1 MHLHDQS
8 EDRPLTTTM
17 SCAACF
23 TGTPQT
29 ATPKGTYTHLHGY
42 KTYTATPCKPQPS
55 GSVILYLPDFF
66 SHKLPN
72 NALLCDAYAD
82 LTGCTVIFPDIVMWG
97 GVDPSWMPLFE
108 VFYGTEPVSW
118 WWKLVTAIRL
128 LPMAPQFLLGMPDR
142 AFPRVVEF
150 ARRLREGLDQEGKG
164 GKLGVAGFC
173 WGGFGA
179 TLLCKEMYK
188 GRRLVDAA
196 FTGHPSKLTTPRDVL
211 EAVGSGVPYSV
222 AVAEIDFMFDKEV
235 AKVAEAALRE
245 KFGSTGKDGKVWE
258 LRVHEGAHHGFCV
271 RAKEGVKADEQGRD
285 AALQQAVE
293 WFRTYLL

>member
-1 MHLHDQS
+1 
-8 EDRPLTTTM
+8 M

-29 ATPKGTYTHLHGY
+29 ATPRGTYSHLYGCR
-42 KTYTATPCKPQPS
+42 TYTATPTDPHPS

-72 NALLCDAYAD
+72 NALLCDAYAGA
-82 LTGCTVIFPDIVMWG
+82 TGCTVVFPDIVMWG

-118 WWKLVTAIRL
+118 WWKVVCAVRL

-142 AFPRVVEF
+142 AYPRVVAF
-150 ARRLREGLDQEGKG
+150 ARALRDGMGEEA
-164 GKLGVAGFC
+164 KLGVAGFC

-179 TLLCKEMYK
+179 TVLCKEKYL
-188 GRRLVDAA
+188 GLDGAERRLVDAA
-196 FTGHPSKLTTPRDVL
+196 FTGHPSKLNSPRDVV

-222 AVAEIDFMFDKEV
+222 AVADIDFMFDK
-235 AKVAEAALRE
+235 KVSEEAEAALRG
-245 KFGSTGKDGKVWE
+245 KYGSSGEGGKVWE

-271 RAKEGVKADEQGRD
+271 RAREGVKADEQGRE

-293 WFRTYLL
+293 WFKKYLL